1 MRIVKLIEEK
11 LTEALQ
17 PKQLDV
23 IDESH
28 LHAGHGGARP
38 EGETHFRVVI
48 VSALFEGK
56 SRVARHRMVT
66 KVLAAEMNNPI
77 HALALKTLTPKE
89 AEA

>member
-48 VSALFEGK
+48 VSALFEGE

>member
-17 PKQLDV
+17 PIHLEV

-48 VSALFEGK
+48 VSALFDGE

-77 HALALKTLTPKE
+77 HALALKTMTPQE
-89 AEA
+89 ADA

>member
-17 PKQLDV
+17 PKRLDV

-38 EGETHFRVVI
+38 EGETHFRVMI
-48 VSALFEGK
+48 VSALFEGE

-66 KVLAAEMNNPI
+66 KALAAEMNNPI
-77 HALALKTLTPKE
+77 HALSLKTLTPKE
-89 AEA
+89 AEL

>member
-38 EGETHFRVVI
+38 EGETHFRVMI
-48 VSALFEGK
+48 VSALFEGE

-77 HALALKTLTPKE
+77 HALSLKTLTPKE
-89 AEA
+89 AEV

>member
-48 VSALFEGK
+48 VSALFEGE

-77 HALALKTLTPKE
+77 HALALKTLSPKE
-89 AEA
+89 AED

>member
-17 PKQLDV
+17 PKRLDV

-38 EGETHFRVVI
+38 EGETHFRVMI
-48 VSALFEGK
+48 VSALFEGE

-66 KVLAAEMNNPI
+66 KALAAEMNNPI
-77 HALALKTLTPKE
+77 HALSLKTLTPKE
-89 AEA
+89 AEV

>member
-1 MRIVKLIEEK
+1 MRIVNLIEEK
-11 LTEALQ
+11 LTAALQ
-17 PKQLDV
+17 PSQLQV

-38 EGETHFRVVI
+38 EGETHFRVVV
-48 VSALFEGK
+48 VSALFEGE

-77 HALALKTLTPKE
+77 HALALKTLTPQE
-89 AEA
+89 ADA

>member
-11 LTEALQ
+11 LTEVLQ
-17 PKQLDV
+17 PIHLEV

-48 VSALFEGK
+48 VSALFDGE

-77 HALALKTLTPKE
+77 HALALKTMTPQE
-89 AEA
+89 ADA

>member
-1 MRIVKLIEEK
+1 MRIVNFIEEK
-11 LTEALQ
+11 LTAALQ
-17 PKQLDV
+17 PKHLEV

-38 EGETHFRVVI
+38 EGETHFRVVV
-48 VSALFEGK
+48 VSSLFEGE

-66 KVLAAEMNNPI
+66 KILAAEMNNPI
-77 HALALKTLTPKE
+77 HALSLKTMTPKE

>member
-17 PKQLDV
+17 PRQLDV

-38 EGETHFRVVI
+38 EGETHFRVMI
-48 VSALFEGK
+48 VSALFEGE

-66 KVLAAEMNNPI
+66 KALAAEMNNPI
-77 HALALKTLTPKE
+77 HALSLKTLTPKE
-89 AEA
+89 AEL

>member
-48 VSALFEGK
+48 VSALFEGE

-77 HALALKTLTPKE
+77 HALALKTLTPTE

>member
-38 EGETHFRVVI
+38 EGETHFRVMI
-48 VSALFEGK
+48 VSALFEGE

-66 KVLAAEMNNPI
+66 KALAAEMNNPI
-77 HALALKTLTPKE
+77 HALSLKTLTPKE
-89 AEA
+89 AEL